1 MEIWYIYLMEYYSVI
16 KNTIMKFIGK
26 YIRQI
31 WHVFISIWMS
41 LVKSLIGKLQSLPN
55 KSRLFVIVMDR
66 SGRGG
71 DQKDQTGMGR
81 EEGRGIGNTG
91 SKS

>member
-71 DQKDQTGMGR
+71 TRRIRQGWGEKRG
-81 EEGRGIGNTG
+81 EG
-91 SKS
+91 